1 MLVDGDAEFESE
13 EAEVHT
19 HDLLLDAGLTR
30 IVRAAIAAATP
41 FLTQSKGHTFCWGT
55 TQSLLPSFPTEPVL
69 LRRPPDLNRDTSR
82 NSE

>member
-13 EAEVHT
+13 EVHT

-41 FLTQSKGHTFCWGT
+41 FLTQSKVIRSAGAPHQAFCPVF
-55 TQSLLPSFPTEPVL
+55 SLNLSCSA
-69 LRRPPDLNRDTSR
+69 DLQI
-82 NSE
+82 